1 MNDARGGRRRLAEA
15 VSHVVAREGIAGV
28 SVRAVAAEAGVS
40 GGTVQH
46 YFPTRAEM
54 IRYAMEWTSL
64 QVEERIGNVPRW
76 GEVREWTRAI
86 LLELLPLDADRRRE
100 SAVWLAFV
108 AHAETDPALR
118 ELKRGTNMKL
128 HELYSRIVRARR
140 GLPVPTESVVHPGPD
155 PDVESDALLLQSLL
169 DGLTLHLVGMDPDE
183 AASVG
188 PDLLDRYLELAVD
201 LSAGRESA

>member
-1 MNDARGGRRRLAEA
+1 MDDARGGRQKLAEA
-15 VSHVVAREGIAGV
+15 VSQVVVREGIAGV

-64 QVEERIGNVPRW
+64 RVEERLGNVSRW
-76 GEVREWTRAI
+76 GEVREWTREI

-118 ELKRGTNMKL
+118 DLKRGTNAKL

-140 GLPVPTESVVHPGPD
+140 GLPVHTEGAAPPAPD
-155 PDVESDALLLQSLL
+155 PDVEPDAVLLRSLL
-169 DGLTLHLVGMDPDE
+169 DGLTLHLVDLEPDE
-183 AASVG
+183 AARVG
-188 PDLLDRYLELAVD
+188 PDLLDRYLALAVD
-201 LSAGRESA
+201 VPAGRASA